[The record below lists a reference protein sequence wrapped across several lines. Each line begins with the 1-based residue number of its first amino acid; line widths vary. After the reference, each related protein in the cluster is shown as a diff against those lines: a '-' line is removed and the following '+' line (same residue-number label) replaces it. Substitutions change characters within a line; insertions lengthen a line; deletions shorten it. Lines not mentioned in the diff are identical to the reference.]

1 MAENQY
7 GFPTEVLSLPSKG
20 LLYPED
26 SPLRSGTIDVKY
38 MTAKEEDILTSTN
51 LINQGVVIDKLL
63 ESIIANP
70 KVKLNDMLVGDKNAL
85 MVGTR
90 VLGYGKAYDITLLDP
105 DTRERVEHS
114 VDLTTLNNKK
124 IDETVYE
131 NGNKFLFETPN
142 SKRVIEFKLL
152 THKDEEE
159 IRETLKDYAKV
170 EKLTGVSQ
178 NLSTRI
184 KQSILSVDENTDR
197 KFISDFVNDEFL
209 ALDARAYRKYADSIT
224 PDIELKFD
232 YTSQTGNQHKLDVP
246 LGIEFF
252 WPAAGE

>member
-1 MAENQY
+1 MNEKWDGNEY
-7 GFPTEVLSLPSKG
+7 TYKKN
-20 LLYPED
+20 
-26 SPLRSGTIDVKY
+26 VK
-38 MTAKEEDILTSTN
+38 SN
-51 LINQGVVIDKLL
+51 VW
-63 ESIIANP
+63 
-70 KVKLNDMLVGDKNAL
+70 
-85 MVGTR
+85 
-90 VLGYGKAYDITLLDP
+90 
-105 DTRERVEHS
+105 
-114 VDLTTLNNKK
+114 NNKK

-184 KQSILSVDENTDR
+184 KQSIISVDENTDR